1 MYNSQ
6 VTATQLEIL
15 NPVMN
20 AEVLVLDDLGAIR
33 PSDWVWDTV
42 SLMINNR
49 YNGMRTTIITTNYP
63 VLASG
68 EGGLRAETLSDRIG
82 ERMRSRLIEMCKVSR
97 CKARI
102 TACKRDANNKTGAPD
117 RKGKGSDSSARRNTS
132 EVLRIL
138 NVVLP

>member
-68 EGGLRAETLSDRIG
+68 EGGLRAE
-82 ERMRSRLIEMCKVSR
+82 RSVTASENVCAPASLR
-97 CKARI
+97 CAR
-102 TACKRDANNKTGAPD
+102 CRDARPGLPPASGTQTIKLARLTE
-117 RKGKGSDSSARRNTS
+117 KGREVTPARGGIPLRFSGS
-132 EVLRIL
+132 
-138 NVVLP
+138 